1 MSYYMLNKN
10 LNELLHE
17 DAKTTINFILGLL
30 MGDHRSSEAN
40 NSPDPG
46 IIPGESEVLDI
57 PAYGYFS
64 DFSSSLGESYN
75 NIRTIFLF

>member
-1 MSYYMLNKN
+1 MLNKN

-40 NSPDPG
+40 NSPDPD
-46 IIPGESEVLDI
+46 ILPGESEVLYI
-57 PAYGYFS
+57 SEYGYCL
-64 DFSSSLGESYN
+64 DLSSSLGESYN
-75 NIRTIFLF
+75 NIRMIFLF